1 MHDKTKDTN
10 LGIMVKWRWLAP
22 FLARMVIGF
31 VFIQTGL
38 NKLHTLNHSKDVLNF
53 FWIAIP
59 VEHHWDPFFPIIE
72 LICGTFVL
80 LGLWTRFTVVPL
92 MGTILVALFNLKLKE
107 LTGLNLFAFQEFVM
121 IALLAGLCA
130 AGAGSV
136 SIDRFIFK
144 YD

>member
-1 MHDKTKDTN
+1 MYDK
-10 LGIMVKWRWLAP
+10 LRWLP
-22 FLARMVIGF
+22 QLLARMVIGF
-31 VFIQTGL
+31 IFIQTGV
-38 NKLHTLNHSKDVLNF
+38 NKLQDLNHSKDILNF
-53 FWIAIP
+53 FGVGIP
-59 VEHHWDPFFPIIE
+59 SKHLWDPFFPFVE
-72 LICGTFVL
+72 LICGAFVL
-80 LGLWTRFTVVPL
+80 LGLLTRFTVVPL
-92 MGTILVALFNLKLKE
+92 MGTILIALLTLKLKE